1 MKKVVAL
8 AGIVVL
14 CSMVSLAHAG
24 GDVVDLVDGTSL
36 VGRVT
41 QQAPGSFVVIQT
53 DDGRVQSV
61 PWSQVKRVSASL
73 APLPAPAST
82 SPQPV
87 VPAAPPAAPGPI
99 VVGSTAS
106 AASAVPADAD
116 VSSSAAPKHIEARFE
131 AGVRL
136 GYAAT
141 GGSYTQGYAIGSAAS
156 DAAIGGTKGGFPLVV
171 DLGARLNKYVFIGG
185 FAQYAFL
192 ATSCLTPNPG
202 YSVSC
207 SGHDVRGG
215 VEFLVHTR
223 PRTGVDPWV
232 GLGLGHEWL
241 TADTK
246 VGGSGVSATQHATF
260 DGWDYL
266 DLMAGIDFRTSS
278 GMGIGPYVEV
288 ASGSFDTLNASTA
301 GGGSGSSSSG
311 GISSQASH
319 QWLTLGV
326 HGTFEVQ

>member
-14 CSMVSLAHAG
+14 SSMVSLAHAG

-73 APLPAPAST
+73 APLPALAPAS
-82 SPQPV
+82 PP
-87 VPAAPPAAPGPI
+87 PAPPAAASAPLAV
-99 VVGSTAS
+99 VVGPATQLAP
-106 AASAVPADAD
+106 AAPADAD
-116 VSSSAAPKHIEARFE
+116 VSSSAGPRSIEARFE

-136 GYAAT
+136 GYAAP
-141 GGSYTQGYAIGSAAS
+141 GGSYAQGYAMGSSAS
-156 DAAIGGTKGGFPLVV
+156 DLALGGTKGGFPLVV
-171 DLGARLNKYVFIGG
+171 DLGARLNKYVFVGG
-185 FAQYAFL
+185 FAQYALL

-215 VEFLVHTR
+215 VEVLVHTR
-223 PRTGVDPWV
+223 PRTGIDPWL

-246 VGGSGVSATQHATF
+246 ASGSGVSATQRATF
-260 DGWDYL
+260 DGWDFL

-278 GMGIGPYVEV
+278 GMGIGPYLEV
-288 ASGSFDTLNASTA
+288 ASGSFDTLNSSLS

-311 GISSQASH
+311 GISGQASH